1 MNNMTVKFVKMND
14 LAKTPTRGSEY
25 AAGWDLYA
33 ATSFDVIIQPHTT
46 VKFDTG
52 LRIELPEGTFGAIY
66 PRSGLA
72 TKQNLIIRNNVGI
85 VDQDYRGNVIVA
97 IYNDSDIDQVVPAGT
112 RIAQLVVTPYI
123 PVDFVEV
130 EDGELSDTVRG
141 EGGFGS
147 TGVK

>member
-1 MNNMTVKFVKMND
+1 MKMNFVKTND

-25 AAGWDLYA
+25 AAGYDLYA
-33 ATSFDVIIQPHTT
+33 ATSYDAIIQPHTT

-97 IYNDSDIDQVVPAGT
+97 LYNDSDIDQLVPAGS

-123 PVDFVEV
+123 AVEFNEV
-130 EDGELSDTVRG
+130 SELSETGRG